1 MVHSTSYSQP
11 HLLDAFRTL
20 HLTANIKQTSLK
32 SAANIQKMKQL
43 VKGCSLDEC
52 PDGIF
57 QIKNFFERKILPQRG
72 NGWQEVDPLPNI
84 LMYGWIL
91 LRSNTLVYF

>member
-1 MVHSTSYSQP
+1 MAHSTSYSQP

-20 HLTANIKQTSLK
+20 HLTANIKQTTLK

-43 VKGCSLDEC
+43 VKGCSLGEC

-57 QIKNFFERKILPQRG
+57 QIKNFFERKILPQCE
-72 NGWQEVDPLPNI
+72 NGWQEVDPLSNI
-84 LMYGWIL
+84 LIYGWIL